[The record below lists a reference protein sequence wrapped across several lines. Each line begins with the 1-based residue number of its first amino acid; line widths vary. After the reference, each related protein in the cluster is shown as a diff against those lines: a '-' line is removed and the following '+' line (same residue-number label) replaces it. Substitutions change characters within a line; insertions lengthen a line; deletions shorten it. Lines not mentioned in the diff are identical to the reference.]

1 MAEKRIITSE
11 SVTEGHPDKMC
22 DQISDAIVDEAL
34 RQDADSRV
42 AIEAAAKNGG
52 VMVFGEMTT
61 KAWVDVPHITRDVI
75 KQIGYTDSH
84 YGIEWETCS
93 VWTQITEQSPDISI
107 GVSEGEGL
115 HKEQGA
121 GDQGMMFGYASN
133 ETPEL
138 MPLPVM
144 LAHKLT
150 RRLAQVRKDRELDW
164 LRPDGKSQVSI
175 EYDDAGVPQRADT
188 ILISTQHDPGIE
200 HDDIKA
206 AVIETV
212 IRPIAEDWI
221 DGDTKFYVNPTG
233 YFIRGG
239 PYADAG
245 CTGRKIIVDSYGGVG
260 RHGGGCFS
268 GKDPSKVDR
277 SAAYA
282 ARYIAKNVVAAG
294 LADRCEIQ
302 LAYAIGVAEPVS
314 IYVDCF
320 GTNKYPESWI
330 TLLVR
335 EHFPLTPA
343 AILKELDLKRPIYL
357 KTATYGHFGRD
368 DPDFRWEN
376 TDKAELLKTD
386 AGLMHEKQKTS

>member
-1 MAEKRIITSE
+1 
-11 SVTEGHPDKMC
+11 MC
-22 DQISDAIVDEAL
+22 DQISDAILDEAL
-34 RQDADSRV
+34 KQDMNSRV

-52 VMVFGEMTT
+52 IMVFGEMTT
-61 KAWVDVPHITRDVI
+61 QAWVDVPHITRDVI

-107 GVSEGEGL
+107 GVSEGQGL

-138 MPLPVM
+138 MPLPIM
-144 LAHKLT
+144 LAHQLT
-150 RRLAQVRKDRELDW
+150 RRLAQARKNEKLLW

-175 EYDDAGVPQRADT
+175 EYDEAGKPQRADT
-188 ILISTQHDPGIE
+188 ILISTQHDAGIE
-200 HDDIKA
+200 HDEIKA

-212 IRPIAEDWI
+212 IKPIAKDWL
-221 DGDTKFYVNPTG
+221 DVDTKFYVNPTG
-233 YFIRGG
+233 FFIRGG

-277 SAAYA
+277 SGAYA
-282 ARYIAKNVVAAG
+282 ARYIAKNIVAAD

-302 LAYAIGVAEPVS
+302 LAYAIGVADPVS
-314 IYVDCF
+314 INVDCF
-320 GTNKYPESWI
+320 GTNKFPEGWI
-330 TLLVR
+330 TVLVR
-335 EHFPLTPA
+335 KHFPLTPA
-343 AILKELDLKRPIYL
+343 AILKELDLQRPIYL

-368 DPDFRWEN
+368 DPDFCWEH
-376 TDKAELLKTD
+376 TDKAELLKNEVRTLN
-386 AGLMHEKQKTS
+386 GKREIS

>member
-22 DQISDAIVDEAL
+22 DQISDAILDEAL
-34 RQDADSRV
+34 RQDVNSRV

-61 KAWVDVPHITRDVI
+61 RGWVDVPHITRNVI

-107 GVSEGEGL
+107 GVSEGQGL
-115 HKEQGA
+115 HKAQGA

-150 RRLAQVRKDRELDW
+150 RRLAEARKNEELDW

-175 EYDDAGVPQRADT
+175 EYDEAGKPQRADT

-200 HDDIKA
+200 HDEIKA
-206 AVIETV
+206 AVIESV
-212 IRPIAEDWI
+212 INPIAGDWI
-221 DGDTKFYVNPTG
+221 DEDTKFYVNPTG

-245 CTGRKIIVDSYGGVG
+245 CTGRKIIVDSYGGIG

-282 ARYIAKNVVAAG
+282 ARYIAKNIVAAG

-302 LAYAIGVAEPVS
+302 LAYAIGVADPVS
-314 IYVDCF
+314 INVDCF
-320 GTNKYPESWI
+320 GTNKFPEGWI
-330 TLLVR
+330 TELVR
-335 EHFPLTPA
+335 KHFPITPA

-368 DPDFRWEN
+368 DPDFSWEN
-376 TDKAELLKTD
+376 TDKAALLKNEIE
-386 AGLMHEKQKTS
+386 ALNKKQKIS